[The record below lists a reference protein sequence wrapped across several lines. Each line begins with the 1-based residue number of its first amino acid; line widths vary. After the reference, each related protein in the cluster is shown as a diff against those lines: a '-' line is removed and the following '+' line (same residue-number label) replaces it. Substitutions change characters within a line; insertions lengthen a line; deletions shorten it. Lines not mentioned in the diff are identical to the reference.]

1 MSALL
6 EIPEPNTVPRVLP
19 VTAIGA
25 KLSAGGTTMDNRHV
39 NIAGQ
44 EDREL
49 EELLCL
55 AYLFTHSVYAEAPD
69 ECEVL
74 LADNGDIFPIHC
86 WN

>member
-1 MSALL
+1 M
-6 EIPEPNTVPRVLP
+6 N
-19 VTAIGA
+19 
-25 KLSAGGTTMDNRHV
+25 NRYV
-39 NIAGQ
+39 EMAGQ
-44 EDREL
+44 QDREF